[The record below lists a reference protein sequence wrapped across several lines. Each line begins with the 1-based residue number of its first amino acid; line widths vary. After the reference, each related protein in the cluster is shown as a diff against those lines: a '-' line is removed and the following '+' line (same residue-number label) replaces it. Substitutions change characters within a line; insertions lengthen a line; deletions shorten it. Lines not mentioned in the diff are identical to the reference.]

1 MFQFLQCYECQIFK
15 VLLSVSMNYLFQTS
29 NSSLLALVFRPHLE
43 KYCFKI
49 HTEKHLLTPIKTK
62 KIKSTEK
69 KSYHRTEMEII
80 KLTTENIFLME
91 KALG

>member
-29 NSSLLALVFRPHLE
+29 NSSQLALVFRPHFE

-49 HTEKHLLTPIKTK
+49 HTEKHLLTPIKIKTNK
-62 KIKSTEK
+62 KK
-69 KSYHRTEMEII
+69 
-80 KLTTENIFLME
+80 F
-91 KALG
+91 KALRRKVITGLKWK